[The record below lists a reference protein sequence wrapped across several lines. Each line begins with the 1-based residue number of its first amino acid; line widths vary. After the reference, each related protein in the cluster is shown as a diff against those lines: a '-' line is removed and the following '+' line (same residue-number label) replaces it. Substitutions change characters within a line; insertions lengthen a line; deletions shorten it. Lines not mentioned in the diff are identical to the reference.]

1 MFIVDDGCIYIFA
14 LSFVR
19 VDGIL
24 ACCDVDYVG
33 LWHFCILFA
42 NKTLKT

>member
-19 VDGIL
+19 VYGIL
-24 ACCDVDYVG
+24 ACCDVDYRRA
-33 LWHFCILFA
+33 LAFLYTICE
-42 NKTLKT
+42 

>member
-19 VDGIL
+19 VYGIL
-24 ACCDVDYVG
+24 ACCDVVYRV
-33 LWHFCILFA
+33 LLAFLYTICE
-42 NKTLKT
+42 